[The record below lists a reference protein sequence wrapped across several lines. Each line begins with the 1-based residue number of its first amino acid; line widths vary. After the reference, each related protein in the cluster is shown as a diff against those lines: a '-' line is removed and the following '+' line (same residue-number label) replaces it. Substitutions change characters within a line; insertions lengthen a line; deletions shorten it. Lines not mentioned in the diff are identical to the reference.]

1 MGATLLSK
9 YYEDLICPRC
19 LYPVAV
25 DDNIFRCTSVACVY
39 STEPFPMVAGLPALF
54 DFQNS
59 IVSADSLS
67 PPRAP
72 HKSPGG
78 SVRSSLWKL
87 FNALLHPPNQKAK
100 RSISYMLDLLRHTR
114 GASERPVILVIGGA
128 TVGGGLGDLYLT
140 VDIDIL
146 AFDIYWS
153 PVTQFMADAHRIP
166 LADATMDGVVIQAV
180 LEHVL
185 EPQVVVDQIHRV
197 LKPGGLVYA
206 DTPFLQHVHAGPYDF
221 TRFTDSG
228 HRYLLR
234 DFERIESGVVASAG
248 TQLMWS
254 IDYFMRALTR
264 SRRVG
269 FIVRLAFFWLA
280 YIDRF
285 LDPKHSIDAASSV
298 YFLGRKANS
307 RVAPSD
313 MIRYYQG
320 AQKLIRK

>member
-1 MGATLLSK
+1 MGVTLLCR
-9 YYEDLICPRC
+9 YYKDLTCPRC
-19 LYPVAV
+19 LCPVAV
-25 DDNIFRCTSVACVY
+25 EEDVIRCTSAACPY
-39 STEPFPMVAGLPALF
+39 STEPFPTVAGLPALF

-59 IVSADSLS
+59 IVSAEELVATSG
-67 PPRAP
+67 AP
-72 HKSPGG
+72 QIHRGFANSRLGQ
-78 SVRSSLWKL
+78 RL
-87 FNALLHPPNQKAK
+87 NTILHPPNHKAK
-100 RSISYMLDLLRHTR
+100 HSISYMLDMLRQSR
-114 GASERPVILVIGGA
+114 AASERPVILVIGGA
-128 TVGGGLGDLYLT
+128 RVGAGLDDLYNAED
-140 VDIDIL
+140 VDIL

-185 EPQVVVDQIHRV
+185 EPQIVVNQIHRV

-234 DFERIESGVVASAG
+234 DFERIESGVVAGAG
-248 TQLMWS
+248 TQLTWS
-254 IDYFMRALTR
+254 MDYFMRALTR
-264 SRRVG
+264 SRKVG

-280 YIDRF
+280 YIDRY

-307 RVAPSD
+307 RVAPLD
-313 MIRYYQG
+313 VIQYYQG
-320 AQKLIRK
+320 AQ

>member
-1 MGATLLSK
+1 
-9 YYEDLICPRC
+9 
-19 LYPVAV
+19 
-25 DDNIFRCTSVACVY
+25 
-39 STEPFPMVAGLPALF
+39 LPALF

-59 IVSADSLS
+59 IVSAEQLVATSGA
-67 PPRAP
+67 PQIPRGFANSRLG
-72 HKSPGG
+72 KG
-78 SVRSSLWKL
+78 L
-87 FNALLHPPNQKAK
+87 NALLHPPNYKAK
-100 RSISYMLDLLRHTR
+100 RNISYLLDLLRR
-114 GASERPVILVIGGA
+114 NRVASERPVILVIGGA
-128 TVGGGLGDLYLT
+128 MVGGGLDDFYNAE
-140 VDIDIL
+140 DIDIL

-153 PVTQFMADAHRIP
+153 PFTQFMADAHQIP
-166 LADATMDGVVIQAV
+166 LADASMDGVVIQAV

-185 EPQVVVDQIHRV
+185 EPKIVVDQIHRV

-234 DFERIESGVVASAG
+234 DFECIESGVVASAG

-264 SRRVG
+264 SRKVG
-269 FIVRLAFFWLA
+269 LIVRLAFFWLA

-307 RVAPSD
+307 RVAPLD
-313 MIRYYQG
+313 MVRYYQG
-320 AQKLIRK
+320 AQ